1 MRKEN
6 QNENSKSKITRFP
19 VREEELPGLD
29 DETMDRF
36 LREGF
41 KEEADELEE
50 RLNHDPKLTGIGA
63 SDDLFQKIVEE
74 LKASGDWEEDEEK
87 EGEEIEGEKIESE
100 EIESGEIESET
111 AREIKSQKE
120 IEKEAL
126 YKLLSE
132 EDREAMEYG
141 YREKERAQQR
151 AQKKKRRRKHLGQ
164 AGAAMIALVTV
175 FGVGMSS
182 EANRRLV
189 LQAWG
194 AVKRNLGF
202 NIAVNYGEEVKKYNV
217 SAEERLAQKDIEG
230 ELGILPIEFMYR
242 PQEMQYLSYEIDASA
257 DSASLFYLYQDTI
270 FTIYMVKNNDERVFY
285 RQIDGEVKVE
295 EEIVTLEQGIQIKLE
310 SISSDNEMHYGA
322 DFVYKDVYYYCEGI
336 LPQEEMKKILEF
348 FVIL

>member
-87 EGEEIEGEKIESE
+87 EGEEIEGE
-100 EIESGEIESET
+100 EIESET

-182 EANRRLV
+182 EANRRLA
-189 LQAWG
+189 LRAWN
-194 AVKRNLGF
+194 AVRRNLGA
-202 NIAVNYGEEVKKYNV
+202 NIEVDYAEGVKEYNV
-217 SAEERLAQKDIEG
+217 SEEERLAKKSIE
-230 ELGILPIEFMYR
+230 EKLGILPIEFLYL
-242 PQEMQYLSYEIDASA
+242 PEEMRYLSYDINDAGDYA
-257 DSASLFYLYQDTI
+257 AIFYSYKDGMFITY
-270 FTIYMVKNNDERVFY
+270 TGKNRNESVFY
-285 RQIDGEVKVE
+285 HQIDGEIRSKETVL
-295 EEIVTLEQGIQIKLE
+295 TLEQGIEIELRGIVSEEEVHYEASFVQ
-310 SISSDNEMHYGA
+310 NEA
-322 DFVYKDVYYYCEGI
+322 YYYCEGI
-336 LPQEEMKKILEF
+336 LPYEEMKKILKF
-348 FVIL
+348 LVILEN

>member
-19 VREEELPGLD
+19 FREEELPGLD

-87 EGEEIEGEKIESE
+87 EGEEIEGE
-100 EIESGEIESET
+100 EIESET

-182 EANRRLV
+182 EANRRLA
-189 LQAWG
+189 LQAWN
-194 AVKRNLGF
+194 AVRRNLGS
-202 NIAVNYGEEVKKYNV
+202 NIAVNYGEEVKRYNI
-217 SAEERLAQKDIEG
+217 SEEERLAQENIKE
-230 ELGILPIEFMYR
+230 ELGILPIEFMYL
-242 PQEMQYLSYEIDASA
+242 PEEMGYLSYDIDHTGDCA
-257 DSASLFYLYQDTI
+257 TI
-270 FTIYMVKNNDERVFY
+270 FYSYRNVMFATYAGKNINESVSY
-285 RQIDGEVKVE
+285 HQIDGEIQRK
-295 EEIVTLEQGIQIKLE
+295 EIVLTLEQGIEIELRRLE
-310 SISSDNEMHYGA
+310 SDGEIYYEASFIHDEI
-322 DFVYKDVYYYCEGI
+322 YYYCGGF
-336 LPQEEMKKILEF
+336 LPYEEIKKMLKF
-348 FVIL
+348 LVIL

>member
-19 VREEELPGLD
+19 FREEELPGLD

-50 RLNHDPKLTGIGA
+50 RLNHDPKLTGVGA

-87 EGEEIEGEKIESE
+87 ESENIESQ
-100 EIESGEIESET
+100 EIESGEIENET

-151 AQKKKRRRKHLGQ
+151 AQKKKRRRKHLRQ
-164 AGAAMIALVTV
+164 VSAAMIALVIV
-175 FGVGMSS
+175 CGVGMSS
-182 EANRRLV
+182 EANRRLA

-194 AVKRNLGF
+194 AVKRNIGSK
-202 NIAVNYGEEVKKYNV
+202 IAVDYGEEVKKYNV
-217 SAEERLAQKDIEG
+217 SEEEQLAQKSIEE
-230 ELGILPIEFMYR
+230 ELGILPIDFLYMPEGMD
-242 PQEMQYLSYEIDASA
+242 YLSYEIDNVAGCASV
-257 DSASLFYLYQDTI
+257 FYSYQNTMFI
-270 FTIYMVKNNDERVFY
+270 TYMIKNKNENVFY
-285 RQIDGEVKVE
+285 RQIDGAIKLRET
-295 EEIVTLEQGIQIKLE
+295 ITTLEQGIEIE
-310 SISSDNEMHYGA
+310 IISVETAGETHYEA
-322 DFVYKDVYYYCEGI
+322 SFTYENVYYYFEGI
-336 LPQEEMKKILEF
+336 ISYEEIKKMLEF
-348 FVIL
+348 LMILKN

>member
-19 VREEELPGLD
+19 FREEELPGLD

-87 EGEEIEGEKIESE
+87 EGEEIEGE
-100 EIESGEIESET
+100 EIESET

-194 AVKRNLGF
+194 TVGRNLGSKTA
-202 NIAVNYGEEVKKYNV
+202 IDYAEKTKEYNV
-217 SAEERLAQKDIEG
+217 NEEEQLAYRSIE
-230 ELGILPIEFMYR
+230 ENLGILPMEFIYQ
-242 PQEMQYLSYEIDASA
+242 PEEMRYLSYDINENSGYAAI
-257 DSASLFYLYQDTI
+257 FYSYKETMFISYVINDRSEKAFYYQ
-270 FTIYMVKNNDERVFY
+270 V
-285 RQIDGEVKVE
+285 DGEIKAKE
-295 EEIVTLEQGIQIKLE
+295 NMKTLEQGIQIELE
-310 SISSDNEMHYGA
+310 TMDSNGDTYYAAS
-322 DFVYKDVYYYCEGI
+322 FVYNDVYYYCGGM
-336 LPQEEMKKILEF
+336 LPYEEMKKMLEF
-348 FVIL
+348 LVIL

>member
-19 VREEELPGLD
+19 FREEELPGLD

-87 EGEEIEGEKIESE
+87 EGEEIESE

-194 AVKRNLGF
+194 AVKRNIGS
-202 NIAVNYGEEVKKYNV
+202 NIEVDYAEGVKEYNV
-217 SAEERLAQKDIEG
+217 SEDEWLAQKNIKE
-230 ELGILPIEFMYR
+230 ELGIPSIEFMYR

>member
-87 EGEEIEGEKIESE
+87 EGEEIEGE
-100 EIESGEIESET
+100 EIESET

-189 LQAWG
+189 LQKLDAI
-194 AVKRNLGF
+194 KM
-202 NIAVNYGEEVKKYNV
+202 NIGSNIEIDYAEKTKSNSEDEEEDK
-217 SAEERLAQKDIEG
+217 ARQDIKNKTENS
-230 ELGILPIEFMYR
+230 PIKFIYQ
-242 PQEMQYLSYEIDASA
+242 PQDMRYLSYDINENSGYAAI
-257 DSASLFYLYQDTI
+257 FYSYKETMFISYVINDRSEKAFYYQ
-270 FTIYMVKNNDERVFY
+270 V
-285 RQIDGEVKVE
+285 DGEIKAKE
-295 EEIVTLEQGIQIKLE
+295 NMKTLEQGIQIELE
-310 SISSDNEMHYGA
+310 TMDSNGDTYYAAS
-322 DFVYKDVYYYCEGI
+322 FVYNDVYYYCGGM
-336 LPQEEMKKILEF
+336 LPYEEMKKMLEF
-348 FVIL
+348 LVIL